1 MKFSSVIRKFT
12 VLLALS
18 SLALT
23 VMNCS
28 KKDGDDATPSGQIVG
43 SWKFTNLYI
52 KEGNAAEEDQFPILV
67 AFLPCFKD
75 IVITFNSNNT
85 VTGTIPAACQSTA
98 DDFVGDIT
106 SSKYEIK
113 GDQLILTESD
123 GTQSSIKISFTGSNQ
138 MSWTESETT
147 GGVTTTTR
155 IVLTKQ

>member
-1 MKFSSVIRKFT
+1 MKVSFLIRKFT
-12 VLLALS
+12 VLLALA
-18 SLALT
+18 SLSLT

-28 KKDGDDATPSGQIVG
+28 KKDGDEGTPTAQIVG
-43 SWKFTNLYI
+43 SWKFTNI
-52 KEGNAAEEDQFPILV
+52 FMKEGSGAEEDQFPILV

-75 IVITFNSNNT
+75 IVITFNANNT

-106 SSKYEIK
+106 SSKYEVK
-113 GDQLILTESD
+113 GDQLILTEND
-123 GTQSSIKISFTGSNQ
+123 GTQSSIKLSFSGSNQ
-138 MSWTESETT
+138 MSWTESETA

>member
-12 VLLALS
+12 ILLALS
-18 SLALT
+18 SLSLA

-28 KKDGDDATPSGQIVG
+28 KKDGDDPTPGAQIVG
-43 SWKFTNLYI
+43 SWKFTNIFI
-52 KEGNAAEEDQFPILV
+52 KEGNGAEEDQFPLVV

-75 IVITFNSNNT
+75 IVITFNANNT
-85 VTGTIPAACQSTA
+85 VTGTIPAACQSTT

-106 SSKYEIK
+106 SSKYEVK

-123 GTQSSIKISFTGSNQ
+123 GTQSSIKVSFSGSNE

-155 IVLTKQ
+155 IVFKKQ